1 MENYSELT
9 LDFCKILKKKKIN
22 FFSMYGQ
29 TEASPRISFIDLK
42 GLLKKPNSCGK
53 SIPGGKIEIKK
64 EKNSTIG
71 EIIYYGKNIFK
82 GYAINRLSCKKL
94 TNYKKL
100 NTGDIGMGIK
110 MVTYLYLVEE
120 IQNIWC

>member
-1 MENYSELT
+1 
-9 LDFCKILKKKKIN
+9 
-22 FFSMYGQ
+22 MYGQ

-64 EKNSTIG
+64 ENNSTIG

-100 NTGDIGMGIK
+100 NTGDIGYKDKDGDLFILGRK
-110 MVTYLYLVEE
+110 KEILKYLVLEL
-120 IQNIWC
+120 I